1 MKSIGIEAIRPK
13 KKIKFNK
20 ATKYKYPYLLKNMEI
35 NRSNQVWATDITYI
49 KTPVGFVYLSALID
63 IYSRFIV
70 SWKLS
75 VSMTEELCL
84 DTLDTGIRRYNKP
97 EIVNS
102 DQGSQYTGYNWIN
115 KLDKE
120 NIQISMD
127 GKGRWADNIFIERFW
142 RTAKQEEIYI
152 NPPDSISGLRERI
165 NRFIKFYNY
174 KRPHQSLK
182 YMTPSQVYYGDIN
195 NNNSSSGDNN
205 YNNKEVVNS

>member
-1 MKSIGIEAIRPK
+1 MNLIGIEAIRPR

-63 IYSRFIV
+63 VYSRFIV

-84 DTLDTGIRRYNKP
+84 DTLDIGIKRYKKP

-102 DQGSQYTGYNWIN
+102 DQGSQYTGYNWISR
-115 KLDKE
+115 LDKE

-152 NPPDSISGLRERI
+152 NPPDSISGLRDRI
-165 NRFIKFYNY
+165 SKFIKFYNY

-182 YMTPSQVYYGDIN
+182 YRTPSQIYYGDE
-195 NNNSSSGDNN
+195 
-205 YNNKEVVNS
+205 NKRRRISC